1 MQIWPQ
7 INDQFEWQN
16 PAYRLS
22 GKLLKLSTHSKLEK
36 SQMFT
41 IWFQN
46 DSNLYQKINLY
57 VFQQNKSFSSKNTLK
72 LGYWRTSWKPILS
85 HVFPKEGDMV
95 FRKSNHRRSHDFF
108 WDVFDLKKYVF
119 INVRKQI
126 RQKMEGFSAS
136 QF

>member
-22 GKLLKLSTHSKLEK
+22 GKPLKLSTHSKLEK

-57 VFQQNKSFSSKNTLK
+57 VFQQNKSFSLKNTLK

-95 FRKSNHRRSHDFF
+95 FRKSNHRTSHDFF
-108 WDVFDLKKYVF
+108 WDAFDLKKHVF
-119 INVRKQI
+119 IDLRKQI
-126 RQKMEGFSAS
+126 RQKMEGISAS